1 MSTIKKKFPHFVI
14 LCALILLV
22 ISSCS
27 AQDFETAIKF
37 ISPSVVRIEG
47 KFLKA
52 DVIQFNQNW
61 SFARSIGSVENLGA
75 RISGLNLTDKN
86 GQSVSVK
93 KLIDGEFLA
102 QDEANAWSYQV
113 NLDSPSVETSKTHIS
128 WLQNEQGILML
139 GDLLPQ
145 FVGKDNQA
153 IAAKIKFEPAS
164 GWKILSSEKSLAE
177 NTFYT
182 TNFNKAIF
190 LIGKRW
196 REKEISIE
204 NNRLSLALSGEW
216 NFSDEDAVEMTTEI
230 FAVYQKLFGRTP
242 NQKVQISLIH
252 FPQDIKFGRWEAETR
267 GANVTIFSSDLPFK
281 TLSKQRLHEQLRH
294 ELFHLWIPNNLAL
307 TGNYDWFY
315 EGFTVYQSLRTGVW
329 MNQIR
334 FEDFLDTLSQAYQTD
349 SFQARKISL
358 LAASKDCQSGAN
370 PQVYARGMLVAFL
383 CDVILLRESKGKIDL
398 VNIFRQIYETHRF
411 PNKPQDGNTAVL
423 DILGRYPYLQPIIE
437 KYIKGVEKIDWRA
450 DLESLGVE
458 TSGTDYP
465 AKLIIKAKLD
475 RHQKDLLDKL
485 GYNNWRKVLEKSK

>member
-22 ISSCS
+22 IGSCS

-75 RISGLNLTDKN
+75 GISGLNLTDKN

-102 QDEANAWSYQV
+102 QDEANAWGYQV
-113 NLDSPSVETSKTHIS
+113 NLDSPSVETSKAHIS

-145 FVGKDNQA
+145 FVGKDNKA

-204 NNRLSLALSGEW
+204 NNRLSLALSGGW

-334 FEDFLDTLSQAYQTD
+334 FEDFLDTLSQAYQID
-349 SFQARKISL
+349 GFQARKISL
-358 LAASKDCQSGAN
+358 LAASKDRQSGAN

-398 VNIFRQIYETHRF
+398 VKIYKQIYETHRF